1 MRGVFPNKG
10 DGGARWKIS
19 KTPLKGTR
27 IFFYGRIPNSFPL
40 IRGTKSTTINYITRT
55 NTFFRS

>member
-1 MRGVFPNKG
+1 MRGVFPNEG
-10 DGGARWKIS
+10 DGGARGKIS

-27 IFFYGRIPNSFPL
+27 IFFYGRVPTSFPL

>member
-19 KTPLKGTR
+19 KTPPKG
-27 IFFYGRIPNSFPL
+27 PESSFMGVSL
-40 IRGTKSTTINYITRT
+40 IH
-55 NTFFRS
+55 FH